1 VVEHFSIVCE
11 SNEVNRNGPV
21 DSGTGRPN
29 KEKSTMR
36 ILLVGAAGAIGSAVE
51 AALGQKHEIIRA
63 GRSSGHVR
71 IDFTDEASIARVF
84 EQSGRLDAVVAA
96 AGELHFGPF
105 VDMTSAQL
113 ALSIKSKLLGQVN
126 LARFAAKYLADG
138 GSITL
143 VSGIIGEQPVAG
155 GASAALVNA
164 AIEGFVLGASV
175 DMPRGIRINAVSPG
189 IVSETKDLYA
199 PLFDGFEPVPARR
212 VAVAYTRS
220 VEGAQT
226 GQVYRVF

>member
-1 VVEHFSIVCE
+1 
-11 SNEVNRNGPV
+11 
-21 DSGTGRPN
+21 
-29 KEKSTMR
+29 MR

-51 AALGQKHEIIRA
+51 AELGQKHEIIRA
-63 GRSSGHVR
+63 GRRSGDVR
-71 IDFTDEASIARVF
+71 IDISDEASISRVF
-84 EQSGRLDAVVAA
+84 EETLRLDAVVVA
-96 AGELHFGPF
+96 AGELHFGPLM
-105 VDMTSAQL
+105 DMTSAQL
-113 ALSIKSKLLGQVN
+113 AFSINSKLLGQVN
-126 LARFAAKYLADG
+126 LARFAAKYIANG
-138 GSITL
+138 GSVTL

-175 DMPRGIRINAVSPG
+175 NMPRGIRINAVSPG
-189 IVSETKDLYA
+189 IVAETKDKYA